1 MAFPLEN
8 YYRLAIENEAI
19 VGEGITIKYYLFSI
33 TEGIFFAR
41 ESNPSPLLRRP
52 MHLPQ

>member
-33 TEGIFFAR
+33 TEGIFFR
-41 ESNPSPLLRRP
+41 PGIKPESIA
-52 MHLPQ
+52 